1 MLNKEQI
8 NIHVTSRFVSDT
20 AVANKNIHF
29 PCNSVSF
36 WRGEYGEL
44 LIMPAS
50 GIWDLI
56 RRLKGHY
63 MDRYDEAELAISNG
77 GHS

>member
-1 MLNKEQI
+1 M
-8 NIHVTSRFVSDT
+8 
-20 AVANKNIHF
+20 AVN
-29 PCNSVSF
+29 V
-36 WRGEYGEL
+36 